1 MDTMPLVQH
10 LLHGL
15 LAGAGAAAAFTL
27 ALTAKALSSY
37 TRAGPQLRAEVLAH
51 FKVATALA
59 IVRLALW
66 TFAVALF
73 LTLPGI
79 VTCTAWLAASGGAYD
94 PGAALAAGAGSLLL
108 LTALQF
114 CRHLLHIPSSIA
126 ASFQYRLSRLYGL
139 WQMLTPGRLRVA
151 SAALAAALAAPLG
164 AAVLTLL
171 AAGRTGELGV
181 LLAASGTIVGIGA
194 LATQPFRAG
203 KPSAAQPGRMPNIV
217 MLGADTLRADRI
229 GALGCQRPL
238 TPFIDALATRGTLF
252 SNCYVPLART
262 APSLVSL
269 LTGAWPHRHGIRD
282 NFVADDQTRLAVPSL
297 ARILRAHGYRSAAV
311 SDWSGADL
319 GKLDFGFDLTDTPA
333 DQWNLRYYLRQGP
346 MDLRLFLSLFT
357 HNRFGKHFLPE
368 LYYLAG
374 VPLTG
379 HLGGRTRELISDLAG
394 SDQPFLLTLF
404 SGATHVPFGSEHP
417 YYTLFSDKA
426 YRGESKFVMFKF
438 TDPMEIVD
446 KQEQERASFDLPQIM
461 NLYDGCVR
469 RFDDEVAR
477 ICAHLQACGIADNTV
492 LVVFSDHGTD
502 FFENRT
508 WGQGNTV
515 IGSDP
520 SARIPL
526 LVLDP
531 RRPGA
536 GRVDAVTRSIDLLPT
551 LLDLLGV
558 DGPPQLDGRSLMP
571 HLDGR
576 GEAEP
581 REAYQETGIWLGR
594 VPGRDPE
601 HLVYPCLLDLLD
613 VPDKRTGTLAVKA
626 ELQDVVI
633 EAKDRMVRFGR
644 WKLVYLPLRRG
655 ARYLLFDVEADPACS
670 RDLAPVNPE
679 KVAEL
684 KARLIAWM
692 TEDPG
697 RVWIGEHLVP
707 RHKRSPGLHAEP
719 ARASP
724 PPAPGADV
732 HQHVFKPRE
741 KVTRHNDA

>member
-1 MDTMPLVQH
+1 VTVVDAMPLLQH
-10 LLHGL
+10 LIDALG
-15 LAGAGAAAAFTL
+15 AGAGVAGVFTL

-51 FKVATALA
+51 FKATTVWA
-59 IVRLALW
+59 VTRLALW
-66 TFAVALF
+66 AFAVALY
-73 LTLPGI
+73 LTLPGTI
-79 VTCTAWLAASGGAYD
+79 LYSALLAVSGGECRAVAASTS
-94 PGAALAAGAGSLLL
+94 AAASLALLCG
-108 LTALQF
+108 LQF
-114 CRHLLHIPSSIA
+114 CRHLLYIPSSIA

-139 WQMLTPGRLRVA
+139 WQILTPARLRTAVLIPGA
-151 SAALAAALAAPLG
+151 AAALVIAAAAVRLLGADRPGEFAALAG
-164 AAVLTLL
+164 AAAAWL
-171 AAGRTGELGV
+171 ALGWF
-181 LLAASGTIVGIGA
+181 AARP
-194 LATQPFRAG
+194 LRAPPRRASPRARNG
-203 KPSAAQPGRMPNIV
+203 PPNIV
-217 MLGADTLRADRI
+217 MLGADTLRLDRL

-238 TPFIDALATRGTLF
+238 TPCIDALAARGTLF

-282 NFVADDQTRLAVPSL
+282 NFVADAYTRPPVPAL
-297 ARILRAHGYRSAAV
+297 PRLLRAHGYRCAAV

-319 GKLDFGFDLTDTPA
+319 GKLDLGFDLTDTPA

-357 HNRFGKHFLPE
+357 HNRFGKRFLPE

-374 VPLTG
+374 VPLTNA
-379 HLGGRTRELISDLAG
+379 LGERTRQLVNELAAG
-394 SDQPFLLTLF
+394 EQPFLVTLF
-404 SGATHVPFGSEHP
+404 SGATHVPFGSEFP
-417 YYTLFSDKA
+417 YYTLFSDPA

-446 KQEQERASFDLPQIM
+446 KQEQERGEFDLPQIM

-477 ICAHLQACGIADNTV
+477 ICAHLEACGIADNTV

-502 FFENRT
+502 FFENHT

-526 LVLDP
+526 LVVDP
-531 RRPGA
+531 RRAAG
-536 GRVDAVTRSIDLLPT
+536 GRVDAVTRSVDLMPT
-551 LLDLLGV
+551 LLELLGLPCPEGV
-558 DGPPQLDGRSLMP
+558 DGYSLMP
-571 HLDGR
+571 FLDGR
-576 GEAEP
+576 GEPAP
-581 REAYQETGIWLGR
+581 RDAFQETGIWLGH

-601 HLVYPCLLDLLD
+601 HLIYPRLLDLLD
-613 VPDKRTGTLAVKA
+613 VPDKRSGTLAVRA

-633 EAKDRMVRFGR
+633 EAKDRMVRSGR

-670 RDLAPVNPE
+670 RDLASANPE

-684 KARLIAWM
+684 KARLIGWM

-697 RVWIGEHLVP
+697 RIWIGEHLVP
-707 RHKRSPGLHAEP
+707 RHTRSPGLHAEP

-732 HQHVFKPRE
+732 HPNVLNPGKR
-741 KVTRHNDA
+741 